1 MKVSYWYNNQ
11 DIRMEEVPTPKPGP
25 REMLVKVISCGIC
38 GSDVVEWY
46 RLPRA
51 PLVQGHE
58 IGAEVVA
65 LGNSVSKYK
74 IEDRV
79 FIAPKVPCL
88 KCFYCKNGHYP
99 QCSEVKERLPGG
111 FAEYILV
118 PEFLVE
124 RGTHLLPENITYDQS
139 TFIEPLACVVRAQ
152 RLAGVHPVR
161 DNGCSANP
169 DGGIK
174 PTQSETSRSNLRQ
187 ESGAFS
193 NEVKK
198 GQSVLVIGCG
208 TSGLLNVKLAK
219 ARGCKVIAAD
229 INKVKLEFALLMGAD
244 AIIDAVNN
252 VPERLVE
259 ENGKKADVVFLCAS
273 ATSAVRQAWGCVD
286 KGGVIVLF
294 AVPGPDKKVVV
305 PINDFW
311 MEEITIITSYYC
323 GPPDITEAMKLIESG
338 KIVVDDLITHRL
350 PLTDIAY
357 GFQLVLD
364 GRESIKVIIKPNEH
378 KESMELAKHR
388 KKVKK

>member
-1 MKVSYWYNNQ
+1 MKVAYWYNNK
-11 DIRMEEVPTPKPGP
+11 DIRIEEVPTPVPGP
-25 REMLVKVISCGIC
+25 KEMLVKVLSCGIC
-38 GSDVVEWY
+38 GSDIVEWY

-65 LGNSVSKYK
+65 LGNSVNKYK
-74 IEDRV
+74 LGDRV
-79 FIAPKVPCL
+79 FIAPKVPCM
-88 KCFYCKNGHYP
+88 KCFYCQNGHYP
-99 QCSEVKERLPGG
+99 QCSDVKERLPGG

-118 PEFLVE
+118 PEILVE
-124 RGTHLLPENITYDQS
+124 RGTYLLPENITYDQS

-152 RLAGVHPVR
+152 RLAPVR
-161 DNGCSANP
+161 DNGCFANP
-169 DGGIK
+169 DGSIK
-174 PTQSETSRSNLRQ
+174 PTQSETSRSTLRQ

-193 NEVKK
+193 NGVKK
-198 GQSVLVIGCG
+198 GQSVLIIGCG
-208 TSGLLNVKLAK
+208 MSGLLNVKLAK
-219 ARGCKVIAAD
+219 AKGCKVIAAD

-244 AIIDAVNN
+244 VIIDAVNN
-252 VPERLVE
+252 VPERLIA

-273 ATSAVRQAWGCVD
+273 ADSAVKQAWGCVD

-294 AVPGPDKKVVV
+294 AVPGPEKKVVV

-311 MEEITIITSYYC
+311 MKEITIITSYYC

-357 GFQLVLD
+357 GFKLVSD
-364 GRESIKVIIKPNEH
+364 GRESIKVIIKPNEQRNSEISEAPG
-378 KESMELAKHR
+378 KN
-388 KKVKK
+388 KVNK